1 MTFRSDCL
9 KLYMGLSCVSLILI
23 YLYGKLDYP
32 AEGIQSLKLKM
43 SEDKIMERQM
53 TANHRLHAVDGT
65 TNGTSTLHDND
76 MKIKGDLLTKS
87 DDQMSRQS
95 IIKSTCELFPE
106 LKSLEWQV
114 HGRYFPCHR
123 FYYCGVAKLGTTFLN
138 AFFNRALQCRARN
151 VGRFLLKSFVEH
163 TLTFMNTGDPY
174 ERLFSAYINKLYKPD
189 MEFWNIIGEDVVK
202 HVRKDYNKDDGYD
215 VTFKEL
221 VEYIVLYHDAG
232 NKLNTHL
239 TPIHQ
244 ICNPCGT
251 RFNYIG
257 KKETLS
263 ADILNLFEI
272 MKTKGD
278 IKVDI
283 PVTEI
288 EREIRSFAGTEGT
301 VYKLK
306 SAIKRYPS
314 IPPYRFLLRH
324 WSYYQIRGYILNEFE
339 MPLSESEAE
348 NMSKM
353 KYYDLL
359 TTAINS
365 SSINREQ
372 LKLQRKEA
380 LLEAYKS
387 IPLELM
393 LRLSEFMKI
402 DCLLFGYDVK
412 PSTLFN
418 RDTPTGPI
426 KHIYMKGL

>member
-1 MTFRSDCL
+1 
-9 KLYMGLSCVSLILI
+9 
-23 YLYGKLDYP
+23 
-32 AEGIQSLKLKM
+32 
-43 SEDKIMERQM
+43 MERQM
-53 TANHRLHAVDGT
+53 TDNHRLPTVNVTKYGT
-65 TNGTSTLHDND
+65 STSTLHDNALYTKVYMKKESKQYPNESEAEKGHKD
-76 MKIKGDLLTKS
+76 TKIKDDLLTKT
-87 DDQMSRQS
+87 DDQKSRQS
-95 IIKSTCELFPE
+95 MIKSTCNLFPE
-106 LKSLEWQV
+106 LTSLERPV
-114 HGRYFPCHR
+114 HGKYFPCHR
-123 FYYCGVAKLGTTFLN
+123 FYYCGVAKLGTTFFN
-138 AFFNRALQCRARN
+138 SFFNRALQCQARN
-151 VGRFLLKSFVEH
+151 VGPHLPKSFSGDI
-163 TLTFMNTGDPY
+163 LTFMNTGDPY

-189 MEFWNIIGEDVVK
+189 VEFWNIIGEDVVK
-202 HVRKDYNKDDGYD
+202 HVRKDYNKGDGYD

-232 NKLNTHL
+232 KKLNTHL

-244 ICNPCGT
+244 ICNPCET

-257 KKETLS
+257 RKESLS
-263 ADILNLFEI
+263 SDIRNLFDI

-278 IKVDI
+278 IKGDI

-288 EREIRSFAGTEGT
+288 ENDIRSLQGTTST
-301 VYKLK
+301 VRKVML
-306 SAIKRYPS
+306 AIKRYPS

-324 WSYYQIRGYILNEFE
+324 WSNYQIRGYILNQFE
-339 MPLSESEAE
+339 MPLTESEVK
-348 NMSKM
+348 NISTT

-359 TTAINS
+359 ITAIKNS
-365 SSINREQ
+365 STNREQ
-372 LKLQRKEA
+372 LKLQRNEA
-380 LLEAYKS
+380 LLEAYRS